1 MNMNT
6 NEIVASNLKL
16 WLKTREMSQTDL
28 VVASGLHAN
37 LVSEVVNCKR
47 KMISFRSLDLIAISL
62 EIPVYY
68 LFQNTQIGEEQ

>member
-1 MNMNT
+1 MNT
-6 NEIVASNLKL
+6 NEILAINLKK

-28 VVASGLHAN
+28 VVSSGLHAN

-47 KMISFRSLDLIAISL
+47 KMISFRSLDLISAAL

-68 LFQNTQIGEEQ
+68 LFQNTTLGE